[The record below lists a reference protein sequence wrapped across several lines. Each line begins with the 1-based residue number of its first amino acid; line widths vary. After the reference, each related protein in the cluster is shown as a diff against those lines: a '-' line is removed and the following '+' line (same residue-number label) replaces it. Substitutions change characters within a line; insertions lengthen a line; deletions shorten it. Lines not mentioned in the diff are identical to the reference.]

1 MGDRT
6 KGRGKIGKGELSEES
21 KMEAVRR
28 RRERFDSDSRGVCI
42 RFDGRDRSRN
52 NILFE
57 IKFVEDRPLLNS
69 LRVNHFWNEKDN
81 KSSIHIS

>member
-28 RRERFDSDSRGVCI
+28 RRERFDSDSRGVCM

-57 IKFVEDRPLLNS
+57 IKFVEDR
-69 LRVNHFWNEKDN
+69 
-81 KSSIHIS
+81 